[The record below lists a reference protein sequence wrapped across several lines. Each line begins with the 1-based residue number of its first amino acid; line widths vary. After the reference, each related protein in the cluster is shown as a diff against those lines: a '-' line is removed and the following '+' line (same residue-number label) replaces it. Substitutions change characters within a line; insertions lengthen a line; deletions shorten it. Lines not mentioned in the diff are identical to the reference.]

1 MKIVDRLICKTREK
15 TNPWFAEY
23 RRNRLN
29 RTDFSIISHNC
40 WAGSVY
46 RYFGLQYSSPTEG
59 LYFFPEDYIKFV
71 SRLRHYLTSD
81 IQFIEARDSRHSHEL
96 AEKGEMSVPVGV
108 IDDIEVIFLHYPTS
122 EEAKEKWI
130 RRSARVNWDNLFIKF
145 SQMNGCS
152 QDALQQF
159 DDLPFANK
167 ICFTASLM
175 PQLKC
180 ASFFKGFEDSSQGIL
195 NDTDRFDKSFNLT
208 RWLNREPVPYEL
220 G

>member
-1 MKIVDRLICKTREK
+1 
-15 TNPWFAEY
+15 
-23 RRNRLN
+23 
-29 RTDFSIISHNC
+29 
-40 WAGSVY
+40 
-46 RYFGLQYSSPTEG
+46 
-59 LYFFPEDYIKFV
+59 
-71 SRLRHYLTSD
+71 
-81 IQFIEARDSRHSHEL
+81 
-96 AEKGEMSVPVGV
+96 MSVPVGV

>member
-1 MKIVDRLICKTREK
+1 MSLPKKGRCR
-15 TNPWFAEY
+15 
-23 RRNRLN
+23 
-29 RTDFSIISHNC
+29 
-40 WAGSVY
+40 
-46 RYFGLQYSSPTEG
+46 
-59 LYFFPEDYIKFV
+59 FPLESLMIF
-71 SRLRHYLTSD
+71 
-81 IQFIEARDSRHSHEL
+81 
-96 AEKGEMSVPVGV
+96 
-108 IDDIEVIFLHYPTS
+108 EVIFLHYPTS

-130 RRSARVNWDNLFIKF
+130 RRSTRVNWDNLFIKF

-152 QDALQQF
+152 QDVLQQF

>member
-1 MKIVDRLICKTREK
+1 
-15 TNPWFAEY
+15 
-23 RRNRLN
+23 
-29 RTDFSIISHNC
+29 
-40 WAGSVY
+40 
-46 RYFGLQYSSPTEG
+46 
-59 LYFFPEDYIKFV
+59 
-71 SRLRHYLTSD
+71 
-81 IQFIEARDSRHSHEL
+81 
-96 AEKGEMSVPVGV
+96 MSVPVGV

-122 EEAKEKWI
+122 EEAREKWI

-152 QDALQQF
+152 QDMLQQF

-167 ICFTASLM
+167 ICFTTSLM

-195 NDTDRFDKSFNLT
+195 NDTDRFDKSFNLI

>member
-29 RTDFSIISHNC
+29 RTDFSIISNNC

-96 AEKGEMSVPVGV
+96 AEKGEMSVPLESLMILKLSSFTIRPRRRPGRNGF
-108 IDDIEVIFLHYPTS
+108 DGQS
-122 EEAKEKWI
+122 ELI
-130 RRSARVNWDNLFIKF
+130 GTICSSNSAR
-145 SQMNGCS
+145 
-152 QDALQQF
+152 
-159 DDLPFANK
+159 
-167 ICFTASLM
+167 
-175 PQLKC
+175 
-180 ASFFKGFEDSSQGIL
+180 
-195 NDTDRFDKSFNLT
+195 
-208 RWLNREPVPYEL
+208 
-220 G
+220 

>member
-1 MKIVDRLICKTREK
+1 MSLPK
-15 TNPWFAEY
+15 
-23 RRNRLN
+23 
-29 RTDFSIISHNC
+29 
-40 WAGSVY
+40 
-46 RYFGLQYSSPTEG
+46 
-59 LYFFPEDYIKFV
+59 
-71 SRLRHYLTSD
+71 
-81 IQFIEARDSRHSHEL
+81 
-96 AEKGEMSVPVGV
+96 KGEMSVPVGV

-122 EEAKEKWI
+122 EEAREKWI

-152 QDALQQF
+152 QDMLQQF

-195 NDTDRFDKSFNLT
+195 NDTDRFDKSFNLI